1 MLTIKYDLG
10 DCESV
15 EIVPIADCH
24 IGNPLCQEGLIKE
37 TIDYILQ
44 EPDDPKMARICVLNG
59 DLTES
64 VTRNSVGNVFE
75 QTMTPSVQVA
85 TMINYL
91 RPLTET
97 SKKYPHGKILSYCA
111 GNHDS
116 GRFKETGISAAESI
130 AVGLGIEDRYSVN
143 GCYSF
148 INLRRMHTKDDHMQV
163 TVYNSHLTGGSSTV
177 GGRANRVSK
186 LGLAGGIIA
195 NLCIGSHLHS
205 PLTFKE
211 DYFFPSN
218 HVTLKQET
226 ITYLLTPAFLTY
238 GDYAQRNAMKPATIC
253 MPKVFIK
260 QGRSRRGDVNQDGR
274 FVYVEVLL

>member
-1 MLTIKYDLG
+1 MLTIKYDLKEF
-10 DCESV
+10 ESV
-15 EIVPIADCH
+15 EIISIADCH
-24 IGNPLCQEGLIKE
+24 IGNPLCQEGLIKDA
-37 TIDYILQ
+37 IDYILQ
-44 EPDDPKMARICVLNG
+44 EPDDPTMGRICVLNG

-64 VTRNSVGNVFE
+64 VTRNSIGNVFE

-97 SKKYPHGKILSYCA
+97 SKKYPKGKILSYCA

-148 INLRRMHTKDDHMQV
+148 INLKRMQSSQTMQV
-163 TVYNSHLTGGSSTV
+163 TVYNSHMTGGASTI
-177 GGRANRVSK
+177 GGKANRVSK
-186 LGLAGGIIA
+186 LGLSGGILA

-205 PLTFKE
+205 PITFKE
-211 DYFFPSN
+211 DYFRPSN
-218 HVTLKQET
+218 YGTLKQDT
-226 ITYLLTPAFLTY
+226 ITYLLTPAFLNY
-238 GDYAQRNAMKPATIC
+238 GDYAQRSGMKPSTIC
-253 MPKVFIK
+253 LPKAYIR
-260 QGRSRRGDVNQDGR
+260 QGRTRKGDVNQDGR
-274 FVYVEVLL
+274 YAYVEVLM